1 MGSLRLLGKGA
12 SALRPLVNAVR
23 SVERGAAA
31 QMPITVIDGPPT
43 ATARLRAIL
52 GISGEHRPVGATGP
66 LLAVADAGHD
76 LALSAAALAGAKRD
90 GRRVLMIVIGDSDE
104 RRVLEREAITHA
116 PLELSNIVHIVSL
129 GDADL
134 VRRTLAAVLGS
145 DGAAVAR
152 SHPVLRDAVADALI
166 AQTARQASTVGAA
179 VVVPGADM
187 PVITIIQVRL
197 VAQLAAV
204 YGRPLDV
211 RRGLEIAGV
220 LLSAIGWRALARRA
234 VTSVPVAGFALRAGI
249 AYSGTRA
256 AGEACKAYFASMGDR
271 ADAPLDGLAKALNG
285 ALSQRKG
292 TSH

>member
-1 MGSLRLLGKGA
+1 MGSLRVLGKGA

-23 SVERGAAA
+23 SVERGATA
-31 QMPITVIDGPPT
+31 QMSLTVVDGPKD
-43 ATARLRAIL
+43 ATARLREIL
-52 GISGEHRPVGATGP
+52 GVDGPRPSSGTGI
-66 LLAVADAGHD
+66 LIAVAQTGHED
-76 LALSAAALAGAKRD
+76 AAAAATLADAKRA
-90 GRRVLMIVIGDSDE
+90 GRRAIMIVTGTGE
-104 RRVLEREAITHA
+104 QRQALERASIGHA

-129 GDADL
+129 DDADL
-134 VRRTLAAVLGS
+134 VRRTLAAVLGA

-152 SHPVLRDAVADALI
+152 SHPLLRDAVADALI

-234 VTSVPVAGFALRAGI
+234 VTSIPVAGFALRAGI

-256 AGEACKAYFASMGDR
+256 AGEACKAYFAGMGDR

-285 ALSQRKG
+285 ALAQRKG

>member
-1 MGSLRLLGKGA
+1 MGSLRVLGKGA

-23 SVERGAAA
+23 SVERGATA
-31 QMPITVIDGPPT
+31 QMSLTVVDGPKD
-43 ATARLRAIL
+43 ATARLREIL
-52 GISGEHRPVGATGP
+52 GVDVPRPSSGTGI
-66 LLAVADAGHD
+66 LIAVAQTGHED
-76 LALSAAALAGAKRD
+76 AAAAATLADAKRA
-90 GRRVLMIVIGDSDE
+90 GRRAIMIVTGTGE
-104 RRVLEREAITHA
+104 QRQALERAAISHA

-129 GDADL
+129 DDADL
-134 VRRTLAAVLGS
+134 VRRTLAAVLGA

-152 SHPVLRDAVADALI
+152 SHPLLRDAVADALI

-234 VTSVPVAGFALRAGI
+234 VTSIPVAGFALRAGI

-256 AGEACKAYFASMGDR
+256 AGEACKAYFAGMGDR

-285 ALSQRKG
+285 ALAQRKG